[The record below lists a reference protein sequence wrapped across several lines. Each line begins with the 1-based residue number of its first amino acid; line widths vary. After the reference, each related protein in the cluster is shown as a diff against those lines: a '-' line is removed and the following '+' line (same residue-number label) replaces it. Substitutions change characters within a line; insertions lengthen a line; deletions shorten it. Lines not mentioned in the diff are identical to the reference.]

1 MIARQVEVFLDDIV
15 EQRREG
21 VPLCLLAID
30 RLLIG
35 RLQAHH
41 DQKAI
46 MKPNQEKKNTRPCIL
61 ITLNSGIERALPLTG
76 LSSGF
81 ANNIIGLKPI
91 LSGRSSDVDRLVSW
105 DKSPKRMMLFEEP

>member
-61 ITLNSGIERALPLTG
+61 ITLNSGIERALPLA
-76 LSSGF
+76 GF
-81 ANNIIGLKPI
+81 MVGAFHSTVGLKTI
-91 LSGRSSDVDRLVSW
+91 LAGRSSSVGRLVSW
-105 DKSPKRMMLFEEP
+105 DGRSKRMVLFEEP